1 MPNLNSNLNAS
12 SYLTSRARVHFHPA
26 NWSLLFICR
35 AFKAISRASL
45 AFLSADLFLL
55 SLCFSLMFTIII
67 ESCTESGRASEK
79 PGKDIVTLIFHF
91 RYFLPC
97 LCFASGECRK
107 HEKCL
112 IEVECWECCWRHR
125 TTPTF
130 SVSLSSP
137 ISDIHFFLHKM

>member
-67 ESCTESGRASEK
+67 ESCTESGRARNRQRYC
-79 PGKDIVTLIFHF
+79 DINFSFSLLFA
-91 RYFLPC
+91 LPV
-97 LCFASGECRK
+97 LRFGRVQKTRK
-107 HEKCL
+107 MSYRGGML
-112 IEVECWECCWRHR
+112 GMLL
-125 TTPTF
+125 TSPNSTF

-137 ISDIHFFLHKM
+137 LSDIHFFLHKM